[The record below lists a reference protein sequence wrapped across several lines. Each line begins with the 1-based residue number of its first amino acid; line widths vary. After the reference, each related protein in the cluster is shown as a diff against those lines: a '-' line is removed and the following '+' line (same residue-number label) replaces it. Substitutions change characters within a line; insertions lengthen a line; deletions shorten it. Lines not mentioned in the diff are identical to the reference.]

1 LGVSKKIRRKL
12 IIAKFSKEEVL
23 YDIANLSDG
32 VLATL
37 SGFTKYSDL
46 SKLQNALY
54 DFVEGASRHQQ
65 FDTWMDAWNAY
76 IDSGEFTPLWASAPA
91 EITING
97 VDYLIEVHPDGNHY
111 RTIPVGGEWDRYWW
125 HIYDLR
131 SISRKLYDDFLLW
144 QSGRKNINGKSY

>member
-1 LGVSKKIRRKL
+1 M
-12 IIAKFSKEEVL
+12 AKFSKEEVL

-54 DFVEGASRHQQ
+54 DFVEGASRYQQ

-76 IDSGEFTPLWASAPA
+76 IDSGEFTPLWASA
-91 EITING
+91 TG
-97 VDYLIEVHPDGNHY
+97 LYLLEESGIG
-111 RTIPVGGEWDRYWW
+111 IGG
-125 HIYDLR
+125 
-131 SISRKLYDDFLLW
+131 ISM
-144 QSGRKNINGKSY
+144 I